1 MIAFSRRRSWRR
13 SAPYSV
19 PTAVDGG
26 GFGSVQPGHLSVA
39 TLFEEEAQRQAW
51 VRLLRLH
58 DSRSRTCSD
67 AAELELLH
75 FALQNTEAF
84 SLLRH
89 TQGEVWLL

>member
-1 MIAFSRRRSWRR
+1 MRFPAGEVGEDPRLIASL
-13 SAPYSV
+13 P
-19 PTAVDGG
+19 VDGG

-39 TLFEEEAQRQAW
+39 TSFEEEAQRQAW

-75 FALQNTEAF
+75 VALQNTEAF